1 MALSRSVS
9 KFAAPKENL
18 VVSPRGQVTLP
29 AAMRKALGLGPSAI
43 VTAEAR
49 DGQIVLSPAVVVET
63 ETYSSHDIARWLA
76 DDRFA
81 VGERARLVR
90 KIGGKRRSTRSARAV
105 DR

>member
-1 MALSRSVS
+1 MASGKALSMSR
-9 KFAAPKENL
+9 ATKENL

-29 AAMRKALGLGPSAI
+29 VAMRKALGLGPSAM

-49 DGQIVLSPAVVVET
+49 DGRIVLSPAVVVET
-63 ETYSSHDIARWLA
+63 EIYSDADIARWRD

-81 VGERARLVR
+81 AGERARLVR
-90 KIGGKRRSTRSARAV
+90 KIGGKRRPARAV